1 MVHEIG
7 EHLSSLAQLFGT
19 CAALQVLPKLR
30 ALPCP
35 TPALCPSSAPSV
47 PLPSLPG
54 WTCPS
59 LASWAL
65 TLPRTVSGAASPHPP
80 APLPCHSSPLLCSP
94 VPCHE
99 CPSLCPALPLASNPR
114 QKVLQVS
121 IGNTT
126 CTWIA
131 TSAPQVTKMPC
142 PGLAGCSAGPQNS
155 PESPFVVYLPL
166 PPLRTN
172 LSTWGASRQA
182 MTHIMVLVASV
193 PWHKRLSSA
202 TPPGTTQPKVTG
214 DRNSSASSS
223 PLWCQ
228 GN

>member
-1 MVHEIG
+1 MPAKFAQPGPRE
-7 EHLSSLAQLFGT
+7 LSFQWLTSPDSSPGLVLLGAISSYSGPRDWRASLLISPTFLHVCCTPSAPQAESPAG
-19 CAALQVLPKLR
+19 CPE
-30 ALPCP
+30 PCP
-35 TPALCPSSAPSV
+35 TSALCPSSAPSV
-47 PLPSLPG
+47 PLPLLPG

-65 TLPRTVSGAASPHPP
+65 TMPRTVPGAASPHAP
-80 APLPCHSSPLLCSP
+80 APLPCHSSPLPCSP

-99 CPSLCPALPLASNPR
+99 CPSPCQPSTPLASNPR

-121 IGNTT
+121 IRNTT

-131 TSAPQVTKMPC
+131 PSAPQVTKMPC

-182 MTHIMVLVASV
+182 
-193 PWHKRLSSA
+193 
-202 TPPGTTQPKVTG
+202 
-214 DRNSSASSS
+214 
-223 PLWCQ
+223 
-228 GN
+228 